1 MHLNASTAMSLVP
14 HDACR
19 GVQHALPMPHDAP
32 GTSLPQIAA
41 FTFLVRDA
49 ADFLEANARAVSS
62 IGRTHFR
69 EHRLFY
75 VENDSAD
82 GTRAILRR
90 LERELPLSGVM
101 LNVSAER
108 STALCPPTPEQMN
121 CAARRALLARLR
133 ERALELALAWPAWDV
148 LVSVDLD
155 FKRVSADDFVRTV
168 ALGARLGAA
177 AVFGMSV
184 FNGSR
189 GVVMPYDQG
198 AVLPKEAL
206 RSISLGCLTSVRSA
220 FSGFAAY
227 FAAPL
232 RRARARYD
240 AAAAAADADATTTE
254 HASFNLALHAAGAGP
269 LLVDPRFRPQY
280 EWGDRHFWARKRA
293 ADAEAARPR
302 KAR

>member
-1 MHLNASTAMSLVP
+1 MSLVP

-19 GVQHALPMPHDAP
+19 GVQHALPMPRGDA
-32 GTSLPQIAA
+32 SSALPKIAA

-177 AVFGMSV
+177 AVFGMTTPRLPL
-184 FNGSR
+184 NTD
-189 GVVMPYDQG
+189 MP
-198 AVLPKEAL
+198 K
-206 RSISLGCLTSVRSA
+206 T
-220 FSGFAAY
+220 AA
-227 FAAPL
+227 
-232 RRARARYD
+232 
-240 AAAAAADADATTTE
+240 
-254 HASFNLALHAAGAGP
+254 S
-269 LLVDPRFRPQY
+269 
-280 EWGDRHFWARKRA
+280 
-293 ADAEAARPR
+293 
-302 KAR
+302 